1 MDRKK
6 ILTICLILAGFFLY
20 LVASLSTEAVFSGL
34 DLPVTRNF
42 FLSVPEWIGVAVA
55 VLSLLIVWKN
65 EQAMGFLDECTAEL
79 VKVVYPTPKE
89 SSQSGVVVVVM
100 VGLATL
106 FLAFFDYLWSALTQ
120 MMLRATGV

>member
-20 LVASLSTEAVFSGL
+20 LVASLLTEAVFNVL
-34 DLPVTRNF
+34 DLPVARHYL
-42 FLSVPEWIGVAVA
+42 LSVPEWFGIAVA
-55 VLSLLIVWKN
+55 ALSLFIVWKN
-65 EQAMGFLDECTAEL
+65 ESAMGFLDECLAEL
-79 VKVVYPTPKE
+79 FKVVYPTPKE
-89 SSQSGVVVVVM
+89 SGQSGIVVIVM

-120 MMLRATGV
+120 LMLSATGV